1 MEKQKFVSYPELLRA
16 SLGYMR
22 SRDSKKEKKK
32 PNKKRR
38 KRGGRA
44 ILRTGCEKNRQ
55 SLPATDQFPFKEIQ

>member
-1 MEKQKFVSYPELLRA
+1 MEIQKFVSYPELLRA

-22 SRDSKKEKKK
+22 SRGSKKEKKT
-32 PNKKRR
+32 NKKRR

-44 ILRTGCEKNRQ
+44 ILRTGCGKNRQ